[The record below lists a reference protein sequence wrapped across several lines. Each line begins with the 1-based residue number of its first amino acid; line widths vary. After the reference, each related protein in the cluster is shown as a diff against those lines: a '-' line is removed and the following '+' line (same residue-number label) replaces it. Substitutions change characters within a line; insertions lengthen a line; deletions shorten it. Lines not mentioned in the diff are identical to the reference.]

1 MNSSNQNPFDTGGDS
16 DNPYAAHPQLT
27 PLEADVLWEYAK
39 LSKVLKTLCGMT
51 RTLSETPSEALL
63 NQLRGLERQMGLVL
77 TLFKASLWA
86 VVVDGQEEIEQAEA
100 EEDRGDFRDGDRDAS
115 LSQTGETTIRL
126 QHPQQRYQPHRYDD
140 DSIYE
145 EESTM

>member
-1 MNSSNQNPFDTGGDS
+1 
-16 DNPYAAHPQLT
+16 
-27 PLEADVLWEYAK
+27 
-39 LSKVLKTLCGMT
+39 MT

-77 TLFKASLWA
+77 TLVRFPSNPYNILLSPHVLFSVIPSDLSISAQFKASLWA

-100 EEDRGDFRDGDRDAS
+100 EEDRGDFRDGDRDAF

-126 QHPQQRYQPHRYDD
+126 QHPRQRYQPHRYDD